1 MLIDEVD
8 KQIDQ
13 MLGQNSGTTSAEPG
27 EDEWEPPKPTFSS
40 AEHER
45 IADAFF
51 RPDAE
56 ALTGKEALSRRIQVI
71 NDVKEVVGSRDQGP
85 SFFFSEAP

>member
-27 EDEWEPPKPTFSS
+27 EDE
-40 AEHER
+40 
-45 IADAFF
+45 
-51 RPDAE
+51 
-56 ALTGKEALSRRIQVI
+56 
-71 NDVKEVVGSRDQGP
+71 
-85 SFFFSEAP
+85 